1 MPRLPHLTPL
11 LPLLGL
17 STLLSACS
25 SGDVE
30 ISSGDV
36 TPDER
41 AACQQL
47 VDAVPA
53 ELDGLAARK
62 VTPAKAL
69 GRAWGDPA
77 IVLSCGVAMPESFQ
91 PGASCE
97 EVNGVGWYVP
107 TDQFSD
113 LGQELTIYTIGREP
127 VVELVIPSDQRRD
140 AAFAADALAT
150 LADPVK
156 QAIPDAEPCI

>member
-1 MPRLPHLTPL
+1 MPRLTPL

-17 STLLSACS
+17 TVLLAACS

-36 TPDER
+36 TPAER
-41 AACQQL
+41 AACEKL
-47 VDAVPA
+47 LDTVPA
-53 ELDGLAARK
+53 ELDGLTARE
-62 VTPAKAL
+62 VTPATAL

-77 IVLSCGVAMPESFQ
+77 VVLSCGVAMPEGFQ

-113 LGQELTIYTIGREP
+113 LGQDLTVYTIGREP
-127 VVELVIPSDQRRD
+127 VVELVVPSEQRRD

-156 QAIPDAEPCI
+156 RAIPETEPCI